1 MKKRDLP
8 EFRKNPAKGVVIIE
22 GHVQG
27 LSNTRSLGEAGIPV
41 IVVDRHNCIAR
52 YSRYCS
58 KFFYSP
64 DFEKDEF
71 ALFLADLGK
80 REELAGWMLL
90 PSNDHAVHT
99 ISRNRSSL
107 EDLYRLITPGPEIIN
122 RIYDKKN
129 LLDLAGELGIQIPF
143 TRYFAAPDEAIS
155 CELKYP
161 VITRGRFG
169 LSFYRALRAKALLAN
184 SAEELRSQ
192 LSMIEEVYSPGRT
205 LTQSVI
211 PFTGSNRTVSFTAF
225 CTDGEIK
232 CHWTG
237 QKLREHP
244 WAFGTATL
252 AESIDCPECH
262 ETSARLLRGLN
273 YTGVCEIEYIRDPAD
288 GYYKLIEMNAR
299 TWLWVGLAKACG
311 VNYALIAYR
320 HVNGQEVSFPQSYLT
335 GIKWINWLTDSWFAI
350 RAIFAG
356 RMGIIGYLQSLK
368 GKKIKAVFSAQDPM
382 PSFALLFMSLYIAR
396 KRG

>member
-1 MKKRDLP
+1 MGKIRNSDS
-8 EFRKNPAKGVVIIE
+8 GVVIIE

-41 IVVDRHNCIAR
+41 IVVDRNNCIAR
-52 YSRYCS
+52 YSRYC
-58 KFFYSP
+58 KRFFYSP
-64 DFEKDEF
+64 DFDTDDF
-71 ALFLADLGK
+71 ALFLADLGV
-80 REELAGWMLL
+80 REGLQGWLLL

-99 ISRNRSSL
+99 LSRNRERL
-107 EDLYRLITPGPEIIN
+107 ESIFKLLTPGPEIIN

-129 LLDLAGELGIQIPF
+129 LLDLATALEIKIPP
-143 TRYFAAPDEAIS
+143 TRYFKSPGEAGAS
-155 CELKYP
+155 ELRYP

-169 LSFYRALRAKALLAN
+169 LSFYKSMKAKALLAYN
-184 SAEELRSQ
+184 AGELGAQLTLIEELHDPAS
-192 LSMIEEVYSPGRT
+192 S

-225 CTDGEIK
+225 CIDGEVK

-244 WAFGTATL
+244 WRFGTATL
-252 AESIDCPECH
+252 AESIEKDECRDI
-262 ETSARLLRGLN
+262 SARLVKGLN
-273 YTGVCEIEYIRDPAD
+273 YTGVCEIEFLRDPED
-288 GYYKLIEMNAR
+288 GCYKLIEMNAR

-320 HVNGQEVSFPQSYLT
+320 FVNGLDITFPDSYLT
-335 GIKWINWLTDSWFAI
+335 GVRWINWLTDSWFSLKAM
-350 RAIFAG
+350 FAG
-356 RMGIIGYLQSLK
+356 KLSLRDYLRSLR
-368 GKKIKAVFSAQDPM
+368 GKKVRAVFSAADPL
-382 PSFALLFMSLYIAR
+382 PSIALMFMSLYIAR